1 MGERADVW
9 QGTLAFMVLKTL
21 SAGATARV
29 RDCAP
34 DRTDSGRPDG
44 RELRDVYPALLK
56 LERRALFPSGA
67 PPTTSAKP
75 STTSSGRKQLDK
87 EEREWEQIT
96 EILARFLSAG
106 KESG

>member
-56 LERRALFPSGA
+56 LEQEGSISEWGTSDNIREAKYHKLRAQAIG
-67 PPTTSAKP
+67 
-75 STTSSGRKQLDK
+75 
-87 EEREWEQIT
+87 
-96 EILARFLSAG
+96 
-106 KESG
+106 